1 MQVSDDV
8 LARARRIKMVA
19 MDVDG
24 VLTDGSI
31 VIGPDGESKV
41 FNVRDGLAITVARA
55 AGLRFAFVT
64 GRASAAVERRAAELH
79 IEVLEMA
86 CSGKAEAL
94 AGIAERTALSLTEIA
109 FLGDDWNDL
118 PAMRA
123 AGLSGAPADS
133 PYDIRRHADYVASAR
148 GGHGAVREFLEWLL
162 DAQGGWTNAAEA
174 YLETLAA
181 GATVRQ

>member
-1 MQVSDDV
+1 
-8 LARARRIKMVA
+8 MVA

-41 FNVRDGLAITVARA
+41 FSVRDGLGITVARS

-64 GRASAAVERRAAELH
+64 GRSSAAVQRRAEELS
-79 IEVLEMA
+79 IDVLEMA
-86 CSGKAEAL
+86 CSGKAAAL
-94 AGIAERTALSLTEIA
+94 EDIARRSDLSLSEVA
-109 FLGDDWNDL
+109 FIGDDWNDL
-118 PAMRA
+118 PAMQR

-133 PYDIRRHADYVASAR
+133 PYDIRRHADFVASAR
-148 GGHGAVREFLEWLL
+148 GGQGAVREFLEWLL

-174 YLETLAA
+174 YLDTLAA
-181 GATVRQ
+181 GEVVRQ

>member
-1 MQVSDDV
+1 MQASDDM

-41 FNVRDGLAITVARA
+41 FSVRDGLGITVARS

-64 GRASAAVERRAAELH
+64 GRSSAAEQRRADELK
-79 IEVLEMA
+79 IDVLEMA

-94 AGIAERTALSLTEIA
+94 ADIARRSDLDLSEIA

-118 PAMRA
+118 PAMRR

-133 PYDIRRHADYVASAR
+133 PYDIRRHADFVASAR
-148 GGHGAVREFLEWLL
+148 GGQAAVREVLEWLL
-162 DAQGGWTNAAEA
+162 DAHGGWTNEAEA
-174 YLETLAA
+174 
-181 GATVRQ
+181 